1 MLQRRRVEGRIIEDI
16 EGRLR
21 LRGAG
26 VDIPR
31 YMVGKGV
38 RSIKCYPA
46 PYREEPKPCQTGI
59 PAIKACWELHC

>member
-1 MLQRRRVEGRIIEDI
+1 MLQRRRVEGGIIEDI

-21 LRGAG
+21 LRGAR

-46 PYREEPKPCQTGI
+46 PLDTGGVSI
-59 PAIKACWELHC
+59 VLFQSVLLVKGTE